1 MKCPKCQYI
10 SFDSQERCR
19 NCGYEFALTIDM
31 EAPDLPIQ
39 TGDEAIGPLGD
50 LALTDHGGSKPAIR
64 AAPGNP
70 GVPQPRPIT
79 SAFDLPLFKDRSID
93 DDAPLVTPPAVPRTP
108 LSVRRSNPV
117 IGRAGARAAL
127 NEPVLD
133 LEGSVDSARD
143 RPLDSARDR
152 PLDSARDRPLD
163 SARDRPLDSA
173 RDRPLAFARDKPQAS
188 PARPPAP
195 LPHGPSAPASDPA
208 DGPDAPA
215 GAAARLLA
223 ASVDAGILGSIGAA
237 VLYFTLKV
245 CGLQFSERGILP
257 PVPFTTFLLLLGGG
271 YFVLFTAAGGQTIGK
286 MATGI
291 KVVSVHGESPWSARV
306 PLADSMLRALGYLVS
321 LLPAGLGFLP
331 ALFGAERRAVHDRL
345 ADTRVVK
352 A

>member
-10 SFDSQERCR
+10 SFDSLQRCR
-19 NCGYEFALTIDM
+19 NCGYEFALTVDT
-31 EAPDLPIQ
+31 AALDLPIQ

-50 LALTDHGGSKPAIR
+50 LALKNTGGQKAAGA
-64 AAPGNP
+64 AAPAGSRA
-70 GVPQPRPIT
+70 PQPRSIT
-79 SAFDLPLFKDRSID
+79 SSFDLPLFNDRSIP

-117 IGRAGARAAL
+117 IARVSARAAL
-127 NEPVLD
+127 DEPVLD
-133 LEGSVDSARD
+133 LEGS
-143 RPLDSARDR
+143 LDSARDR
-152 PLDSARDRPLD
+152 PPAP
-163 SARDRPLDSA
+163 
-173 RDRPLAFARDKPQAS
+173 
-188 PARPPAP
+188 PARWPAP
-195 LPHGPSAPASDPA
+195 LPHEPSAPPSESVDP
-208 DGPDAPA
+208 PDAPA
-215 GAAARLLA
+215 GPVARLLA
-223 ASVDAGILGSIGAA
+223 AIVDGMILASIGAA

-286 MATGI
+286 MAAGI

-306 PLADSMLRALGYLVS
+306 PLAASVLRAAGYLVS
-321 LLPAGLGFLP
+321 LLPVGLGFLP

>member
-133 LEGSVDSARD
+133 LEGSV
-143 RPLDSARDR
+143 
-152 PLDSARDRPLD
+152 D

-306 PLADSMLRALGYLVS
+306 PLADSMLRALGYFVS

>member
-10 SFDSQERCR
+10 SFDSLQRCR
-19 NCGYEFALTIDM
+19 NCGYEFALTVEMD
-31 EAPDLPIQ
+31 APDLPIQ

-50 LALTDHGGSKPAIR
+50 LALTDLAVSKPGSPR
-64 AAPGNP
+64 APH
-70 GVPQPRPIT
+70 PRPIT
-79 SAFDLPLFKDRSID
+79 SSFDLPLFKDRSID

-117 IGRAGARAAL
+117 IGRVSGRAAMD
-127 NEPVLD
+127 EPVLD
-133 LEGSVDSARD
+133 LEGSLDSARD
-143 RPLDSARDR
+143 RSLDSARDR
-152 PLDSARDRPLD
+152 PPLV
-163 SARDRPLDSA
+163 
-173 RDRPLAFARDKPQAS
+173 
-188 PARPPAP
+188 PAPRPAP
-195 LPHGPSAPASDPA
+195 LPHAPSAPPSDSVDAS
-208 DGPDAPA
+208 DAPA
-215 GAAARLLA
+215 GAGARLLA
-223 ASVDAGILGSIGAA
+223 AIVDAVILGSIGAA

-306 PLADSMLRALGYLVS
+306 PLAASVLRAAGYLVS

-331 ALFGAERRAVHDRL
+331 ALVGAERRAVHDRL

>member
-1 MKCPKCQYI
+1 MRCPKCQYI

-31 EAPDLPIQ
+31 EAPDLPNQ

-50 LALTDHGGSKPAIR
+50 LALTDHGGPKPAMR
-64 AAPGNP
+64 AAPDNP

-117 IGRAGARAAL
+117 IARVSGRAAM

-133 LEGSVDSARD
+133 LEGS
-143 RPLDSARDR
+143 LDSARDR
-152 PLDSARDRPLD
+152 PLDSARDRPQTP
-163 SARDRPLDSA
+163 R
-173 RDRPLAFARDKPQAS
+173 
-188 PARPPAP
+188 ARPPAP
-195 LPHGPSAPASDPA
+195 LPHVPSAPASDSA

-223 ASVDAGILGSIGAA
+223 AFVDAGILGSIGAA

-306 PLADSMLRALGYLVS
+306 PLADSVLRALGYLVS

>member
-10 SFDSQERCR
+10 SFDSLQRCR
-19 NCGYEFALTIDM
+19 NCGYEFALTVDM
-31 EAPDLPIQ
+31 DAPDLPIQ
-39 TGDEAIGPLGD
+39 TGNEAIGPLGD
-50 LALTDHGGSKPAIR
+50 LALKDLDITKPASPR
-64 AAPGNP
+64 A
-70 GVPQPRPIT
+70 PQPRPIT
-79 SAFDLPLFKDRSID
+79 SSFDLPLFKDRSID

-117 IGRAGARAAL
+117 IARASARAAMD
-127 NEPVLD
+127 EPVLD
-133 LEGSVDSARD
+133 LEGSLDAVRDRPLDAARDVARD
-143 RPLDSARDR
+143 RPLDFARDR
-152 PLDSARDRPLD
+152 SPSA
-163 SARDRPLDSA
+163 
-173 RDRPLAFARDKPQAS
+173 
-188 PARPPAP
+188 PAP
-195 LPHGPSAPASDPA
+195 LPHAPSAPPSESVDAS
-208 DGPDAPA
+208 DAPA

-223 ASVDAGILGSIGAA
+223 AIVDAVILGSIGAA

-245 CGLQFSERGILP
+245 CGLRFSELGILP

-306 PLADSMLRALGYLVS
+306 PLAASVLRAAGYLLS

-331 ALFGAERRAVHDRL
+331 ALVGAERRAVHDRL

>member
-10 SFDSQERCR
+10 SFDSQQRCR
-19 NCGYEFALTIDM
+19 NCGYEFALTVDM
-31 EAPDLPIQ
+31 AALDLPIQ

-50 LALTDHGGSKPAIR
+50 LALTHRDAAKPATP
-64 AAPGNP
+64 AAPANP
-70 GVPQPRPIT
+70 RVPQPRSIT
-79 SAFDLPLFKDRSID
+79 TSFDLPLFKDRSLD

-117 IGRAGARAAL
+117 IARVSARAAMD
-127 NEPVLD
+127 EPVLD
-133 LEGSVDSARD
+133 LEG
-143 RPLDSARDR
+143 P
-152 PLDSARDRPLD
+152 P
-163 SARDRPLDSA
+163 
-173 RDRPLAFARDKPQAS
+173 S
-188 PARPPAP
+188 PPALRPAP
-195 LPHGPSAPASDPA
+195 LPHVPSAPLSESVN
-208 DGPDAPA
+208 GSDAPA
-215 GAAARLLA
+215 SAMARLLA
-223 ASVDAGILGSIGAA
+223 GIVDAVILGSIGAA

-306 PLADSMLRALGYLVS
+306 PLADSVLRAAGYLVS